1 MKGLLIVLILLLLS
15 LQFRLW
21 FGDGGRVEIKRLQQ
35 AIEAQ
40 QIQNQALRERNA
52 ALEADVMD
60 LKQGVA
66 AIEERA
72 RSELGMVKEGET
84 FYQTVD
90 EDASH

>member
-21 FGDGGRVEIKRLQQ
+21 FGDGGQVEIKRLQQ